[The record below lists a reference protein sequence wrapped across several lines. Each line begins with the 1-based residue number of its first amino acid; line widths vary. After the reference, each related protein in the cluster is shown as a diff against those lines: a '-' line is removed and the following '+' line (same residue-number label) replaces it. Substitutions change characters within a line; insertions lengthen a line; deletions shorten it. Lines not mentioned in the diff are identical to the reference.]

1 MRLSRIATI
10 LLAVLVT
17 VAPAAIALAQIAPPS
32 IAGTWTLDANVTIE
46 GEEVP
51 CVFHG
56 TTTITQDGFAVS
68 GPANLT
74 LVSGPDTCP
83 GEMSGTLTG
92 EVGTGNF
99 GETLVSGAIDGGS
112 PAGSADFNGSF
123 SAPMAGIAGPRAL
136 VAMALAMQAQSGNGS
151 ISVGSGPFAGASGT
165 WMASAPA
172 VPTLQ
177 PLGLLILVALLLAVG
192 YIVLRRQ
199 GLQRPA

>member
-1 MRLSRIATI
+1 MKISRSATF

-17 VAPAAIALAQIAPPS
+17 VAPAAVALAQIGPPS

-46 GEEVP
+46 GEELP
-51 CVFHG
+51 CVYNG
-56 TTTITQDGFAVS
+56 TTTITQDGSVVS
-68 GPANLT
+68 GPANLS
-74 LVSGPDTCP
+74 LVSGPAACP
-83 GEMSGTLTG
+83 GELSGTLTG

-99 GETLVSGAIDGGS
+99 GEALVSGAIDGGS

-151 ISVGSGPFAGASGT
+151 LNVVSGPFAGAGGT

-177 PLGLLILVALLLAVG
+177 PLGLLILVGLLLAAG